1 MHISSKSKCQL
12 SFNWHLNLI
21 EGCATQSRL
30 LVVLGTVYGVPH
42 LWFSI
47 CNLTRNPI
55 EIAPN
60 FSTRLNL
67 IRNVGWMCLI
77 YQYTYTLSS
86 LMITLIHLIRHHINY
101 HQSINQY
108 SVFHFIK
115 FLIFSVHR
123 MEFSSKEF
131 IWTVQKI
138 SKFLLSMCRIYSGKY
153 PCFKHVYLSHIYNI
167 IVRWHCYTR
176 SGDT

>member
-1 MHISSKSKCQL
+1 
-12 SFNWHLNLI
+12 
-21 EGCATQSRL
+21 
-30 LVVLGTVYGVPH
+30 
-42 LWFSI
+42 
-47 CNLTRNPI
+47 
-55 EIAPN
+55 
-60 FSTRLNL
+60 
-67 IRNVGWMCLI
+67 MCLI
-77 YQYTYTLSS
+77 YQYTYTLSN

-176 SGDT
+176 SGGTEYYRKWTKVFTQFQLFPSILSKTTFFQSIIMKLIHVWFV

>member
-1 MHISSKSKCQL
+1 
-12 SFNWHLNLI
+12 
-21 EGCATQSRL
+21 
-30 LVVLGTVYGVPH
+30 
-42 LWFSI
+42 
-47 CNLTRNPI
+47 
-55 EIAPN
+55 
-60 FSTRLNL
+60 
-67 IRNVGWMCLI
+67 MCLI

-123 MEFSSKEF
+123 MEFSTKEF

-176 SGDT
+176 SGDTEYYRKWTKVFTQFQLFPSILNKTTFFQSIIMKLIHVWFV